1 MFQFIEEFRFLLCK
15 PCGYGIAAR
24 TQNMHPC
31 REVGMVSLALRKAPS
46 ASALDEEH
54 FGEQP
59 AKQPTY
65 CTVYVLLRAL
75 IRNRL
80 LPGPLIKKRW

>member
-1 MFQFIEEFRFLLCK
+1 MDLFQFIEEFRLLVCK

-24 TQNMHPC
+24 TQNMRPC
-31 REVGMVSLALRKAPS
+31 GGVGMVSLALRKAPS

-59 AKQPTY
+59 AWREASYQRFFITGLGSKRFRI
-65 CTVYVLLRAL
+65 RA
-75 IRNRL
+75 RSNT
-80 LPGPLIKKRW
+80 